1 MIISPY
7 SLLKFIV
14 MQSNHRFF
22 WGFNI
27 GLLGYKQV
35 KEHQQKDLNKHRA
48 KCCARP
54 CCTDYSLNQAS
65 HTLAGYRPL
74 WALFPFTNFRFSLQ
88 GGMFHPHWLRHRGR
102 GISMSVCEGLF
113 CKDQA
118 LQPSKKQARQTKAPF
133 FLMSE
138 YPVYTKPNN
147 DLRNVFFM
155 VWEFYCL
162 SGLLLH
168 S

>member
-1 MIISPY
+1 
-7 SLLKFIV
+7 
-14 MQSNHRFF
+14 
-22 WGFNI
+22 
-27 GLLGYKQV
+27 
-35 KEHQQKDLNKHRA
+35 
-48 KCCARP
+48 
-54 CCTDYSLNQAS
+54 
-65 HTLAGYRPL
+65 
-74 WALFPFTNFRFSLQ
+74 
-88 GGMFHPHWLRHRGR
+88 
-102 GISMSVCEGLF
+102 MSVCEGLF

-118 LQPSKKQARQTKAPF
+118 LQPYKKQHARQTNVPF

-155 VWEFYCL
+155 VWDFYCL